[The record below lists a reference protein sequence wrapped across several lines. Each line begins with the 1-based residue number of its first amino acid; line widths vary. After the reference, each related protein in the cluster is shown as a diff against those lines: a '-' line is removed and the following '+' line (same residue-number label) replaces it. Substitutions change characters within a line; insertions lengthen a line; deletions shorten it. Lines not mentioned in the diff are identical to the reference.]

1 MPSTFF
7 GLVIADSGLRTYQ
20 TAVNTSGNN
29 ISNEQTKGYSRQEA
43 TMVASEAMRIYA
55 KYGSAGT
62 GVEVTQIKQQRNR
75 YYDMKYWINQAK
87 LGEQDTRADYLR
99 QMETY
104 LKDEETVVN
113 GVRKNVGFTSIF
125 GDMFNALDTLKTNAA
140 STTTRTAY
148 ISQAKSLAEYFN
160 SVSIQ
165 LSDLQSEINELIA
178 TKVEQINSI
187 GQKMASLTKQIN
199 IIEQQGGYAN
209 ELRDERN
216 LLVDEL
222 ATLVPVEVAESP
234 VKNTNYPEMY
244 TGATNY
250 IVKINGQKLVDTYDY
265 EKLLCVPRNL
275 DSKIN
280 IMDEEGLYDIY
291 WAQNASSDEPSS
303 MKLELNSNTMTGQL
317 KALYQLRDGN
327 NSKGFYGTITEIP
340 ESESASKNITVSYP
354 SITDPRKISM
364 PPYGCITLDNVDYLY
379 DGFTMTEEN
388 GEVKFSF
395 HLSQEADGS
404 PVQAAKLNKMI
415 NKTAEIGASVDFMG
429 IPYYQDQLNE
439 FVRNFAQAYNDIA
452 TSGVTKEGKQAT
464 EFFVARDLVKGG
476 EYTYDHYNNYEST
489 ADGVTT
495 HKYVFKKEPATSYYY
510 TYLTAKNFSVAQDAM
525 DHPDNIAVQTKEP
538 WVNGIDS
545 YDVVD
550 KLLDLK
556 EKANLFRG
564 GKSIDFLA
572 CLLSDISVDTQK
584 AEIFTKNY
592 ENLNQAILTQRMSVS
607 SVDKDE
613 EALNLV
619 KFQKSYNLSSK
630 LVQVLQEMYDRL
642 ILETGV

>member
-62 GVEVTQIKQQRNR
+62 GVEVTQIMQQRDI

-87 LGEQDTRADYLR
+87 LGEQDTRAEYLR

-113 GVRKNVGFTSIF
+113 GERKTVGFTSIF
-125 GDMFNALDTLKTNAA
+125 GDMFNALDTLKTDASS
-140 STTTRTAY
+140 STTRNAY
-148 ISQAKSLAEYFN
+148 ISRAKSLAEYFN

-165 LSDLQSEINELIA
+165 LSELQAEINGVIA

-187 GQKMASLTKQIN
+187 GQKIASLTKQIN

-222 ATLVPVEVAESP
+222 STLVPVEVKESP

-265 EKLLCVPRNL
+265 EKLLCVPRKIE
-275 DSKIN
+275 SSIN
-280 IMDEEGLYDIY
+280 IMDEVGLYDIY

-303 MKLELNSNTMTGQL
+303 MKLELNSNTMTGEL

-327 NSKGFYGTITEIP
+327 NSKGFSGTITKIP
-340 ESESASKNITVSYP
+340 ASENEWPKKITISSP

-379 DGFTMTEEN
+379 SSYTMKEEN
-388 GEVKFSF
+388 GQVTFEFALKE
-395 HLSQEADGS
+395 EADGS
-404 PVQAAKLNKMI
+404 PVQAAKLNKML

-439 FVRNFAQAYNDIA
+439 FVRSFAQAYNDIS
-452 TSGVTKEGKQAT
+452 TQGVGKDGKPAS
-464 EFFVARDLVKGG
+464 EFFVAKDLVNGG
-476 EYTYDHYNNYEST
+476 EYSYSNYTTTT
-489 ADGVTT
+489 AGA
-495 HKYVFKKEPATSYYY
+495 ATIYADNYYY
-510 TYLTAKNFSVAQDAM
+510 TYLTAKNFSVSQKAIDN
-525 DHPDNIAVQTKEP
+525 PDSIAVHRKEP

-550 KLLDLK
+550 QLLDLK
-556 EKANLFRG
+556 HKTGMFRG
-564 GKSIDFLA
+564 GKAADFLS

-592 ENLNQAILTQRMSVS
+592 ENLNQAIQTQRMSVS